1 MRCFMQ
7 AHSNCKGNLE
17 QIHEEKKKKGG
28 GWGRAHPHGKPLINK
43 DRNRSYKKQGKYK
56 TK

>member
-17 QIHEEKKKKGG
+17 QIHEKKKKGG
-28 GWGRAHPHGKPLINK
+28 GLGRAHPHGKPLINK
-43 DRNRSYKKQGKYK
+43 DRNRSYKKQWKYK

>member
-7 AHSNCKGNLE
+7 SHGNCKANLE
-17 QIHEEKKKKGG
+17 QIHEKKKKKGG
-28 GWGRAHPHGKPLINK
+28 GRAYPHGKPLLN
-43 DRNRSYKKQGKYK
+43 DRNSCKKKWKYK